1 MEQRQELL
9 TVEHLTKSY
18 DGKGK
23 ALHDVSL
30 SLRRGEFVTV
40 IGPSGAG
47 KSTFLRCIN
56 RLIDASEGSIVF
68 DGREI
73 TSMNKRQMREARRDI
88 GMIFQHYN
96 LVHRATAIENV
107 LQGRLGYLSNFRGIF
122 GLYSEEDKRS
132 AFELLDKMGLV
143 EFAYQRADQLSGG
156 QQQRVGIARALVQDP
171 LLMLCDEPIAS
182 LDPKS
187 SRVTMEMLRWV
198 SDELGVACLVNL
210 HQVDYA
216 IEYSDRIVALKKGVK
231 VFDGTPDELDAKTI
245 SDIYGTPYV
254 HEGAYGVEEES
265 TGVGASGV
273 AGADAVA
280 QGAGMAGV
288 GARGSCMVGAGM
300 AGAVARGIG
309 TEGKSVGAAGA
320 AAAAGTSGV
329 TGAGMTGAGVAGQG
343 VGTEG
348 AAELDRAAMAAVVE
362 EAKAITWANAGV
374 PEGVKA
380 VARANATA
388 VEERNAVTRASAGK
402 SQLRTGDAP
411 HVEVGA

>member
-132 AFELLDKMGLV
+132 AFELLDKMSLA

-231 VFDGTPDELDAKTI
+231 VFDGTPNELDAKTI

-254 HEGAYGVEEES
+254 HEGAYGVEEEN
-265 TGVGASGV
+265 
-273 AGADAVA
+273 AGA
-280 QGAGMAGV
+280 QGAGMAG
-288 GARGSCMVGAGM
+288 
-300 AGAVARGIG
+300 AVVRGIG
-309 TEGKSVGAAGA
+309 AEGESVGVAGA
-320 AAAAGTSGV
+320 AAAAGGSGV
-329 TGAGMTGAGVAGQG
+329 AGAGMVGVGVAGQG
-343 VGTEG
+343 VSTEG
-348 AAELDRAAMAAVVE
+348 AAEFDRAVVAAVIE
-362 EAKAITWANAGV
+362 EAKAVTRANAGV

-380 VARANATA
+380 VARANAA
-388 VEERNAVTRASAGK
+388 VVEERNAVTRASAGK

-411 HVEVGA
+411 HIEVGA

>member
-132 AFELLDKMGLV
+132 AFELLDKMGLA

-254 HEGAYGVEEES
+254 HEGAHGVEEES

-288 GARGSCMVGAGM
+288 GARGSCM
-300 AGAVARGIG
+300 AGAVARG
-309 TEGKSVGAAGA
+309 VGAAS
-320 AAAAGTSGV
+320 T
-329 TGAGMTGAGVAGQG
+329 GVAGQG
-343 VGTEG
+343 VSTEG

-380 VARANATA
+380 VARANAAA
-388 VEERNAVTRASAGK
+388 VEEKKAVTRANAGK
-402 SQLRTGDAP
+402 PPLRTSDAP

>member
-9 TVEHLTKSY
+9 TVERLTKSY

-73 TSMNKRQMREARRDI
+73 TSMNKRQIRKARRDI

-132 AFELLDKMGLV
+132 AFELLDKMGLS

-216 IEYSDRIVALKKGVK
+216 IEYSDRIVALRKGVK

-254 HEGAYGVEEES
+254 YEDAHGVEGEN
-265 TGVGASGV
+265 V
-273 AGADAVA
+273 
-280 QGAGMAGV
+280 
-288 GARGSCMVGAGM
+288 
-300 AGAVARGIG
+300 
-309 TEGKSVGAAGA
+309 GA
-320 AAAAGTSGV
+320 AAAVASGARGAEGIGL
-329 TGAGMTGAGVAGQG
+329 TGAGSEGAAGTGETGAGAEGR
-343 VGTEG
+343 GTG
-348 AAELDRAAMAAVVE
+348 AADVAELDRAAVAAVIE
-362 EAKAITWANAGV
+362 EAKAVT
-374 PEGVKA
+374 
-380 VARANATA
+380 RANAVAT
-388 VEERNAVTRASAGK
+388 EKPKPVTWAHAGK
-402 SQLRTGDAP
+402 PQPRTDDAP
-411 HVEVGA
+411 HVEVGV

>member
-132 AFELLDKMGLV
+132 AFELLDKMGLA

-254 HEGAYGVEEES
+254 HEGAHGVEEES

-288 GARGSCMVGAGM
+288 GARGSCM
-300 AGAVARGIG
+300 AGAVARG
-309 TEGKSVGAAGA
+309 VGAA
-320 AAAAGTSGV
+320 S
-329 TGAGMTGAGVAGQG
+329 AGVAGQG
-343 VGTEG
+343 VSTEG

-380 VARANATA
+380 VARANAAA
-388 VEERNAVTRASAGK
+388 VEEKKAVTRANAGK
-402 SQLRTGDAP
+402 SPLRTSDAP

>member
-1 MEQRQELL
+1 MEQRQKLL
-9 TVEHLTKSY
+9 TVERLTKSY

-30 SLRRGEFVTV
+30 SLRRGEFVTI

-107 LQGRLGYLSNFRGIF
+107 LQGRLGYLSKFRGIF

-132 AFELLDKMGLV
+132 AFELLDKMGLA

-254 HEGAYGVEEES
+254 HEGAHGVEGES
-265 TGVGASGV
+265 
-273 AGADAVA
+273 
-280 QGAGMAGV
+280 
-288 GARGSCMVGAGM
+288 
-300 AGAVARGIG
+300 AGAVAAGAAGARVAEDAGTGMSAASVGLTGSGAAGSGAAAGVRG
-309 TEGKSVGAAGA
+309 VGAAGTGLSA
-320 AAAAGTSGV
+320 ASAAD
-329 TGAGMTGAGVAGQG
+329 
-343 VGTEG
+343 
-348 AAELDRAAMAAVVE
+348 AAELDRAAVAAVIEEAKAVTRANAAVIEESKAATRVNAAAVE
-362 EAKAITWANAGV
+362 EAKPA
-374 PEGVKA
+374 PQPH
-380 VARANATA
+380 
-388 VEERNAVTRASAGK
+388 AGK
-402 SQLRTGDAP
+402 LRLQTDEAP
-411 HVEVGA
+411 HAEVGA

>member
-132 AFELLDKMGLV
+132 AFELLDKMGLA

-254 HEGAYGVEEES
+254 HEGAHGVEEES

-280 QGAGMAGV
+280 QGAGMAG
-288 GARGSCMVGAGM
+288 
-300 AGAVARGIG
+300 AVARG
-309 TEGKSVGAAGA
+309 VGAA
-320 AAAAGTSGV
+320 S
-329 TGAGMTGAGVAGQG
+329 AGVAGQG
-343 VGTEG
+343 VSTEG

-380 VARANATA
+380 VARANAAA
-388 VEERNAVTRASAGK
+388 VEEKKAVTRANAGK
-402 SQLRTGDAP
+402 SPLRTSDAP

>member
-245 SDIYGTPYV
+245 SDIYGIPYV

-280 QGAGMAGV
+280 Q
-288 GARGSCMVGAGM
+288 GAGM

-343 VGTEG
+343 VSTEG

-388 VEERNAVTRASAGK
+388 VEEKKAVTRANAGK
-402 SQLRTGDAP
+402 SQLRTSDAP

>member
-132 AFELLDKMGLV
+132 AFELLDKMGLA

-254 HEGAYGVEEES
+254 HEGAHGVEEES

-280 QGAGMAGV
+280 QGAGMAG
-288 GARGSCMVGAGM
+288 
-300 AGAVARGIG
+300 AVARG
-309 TEGKSVGAAGA
+309 VGAA
-320 AAAAGTSGV
+320 S
-329 TGAGMTGAGVAGQG
+329 AGVAGQG
-343 VGTEG
+343 VSTEG

-380 VARANATA
+380 VARANAAA
-388 VEERNAVTRASAGK
+388 VEEKKAVTRANAGK
-402 SQLRTGDAP
+402 SQLRTSDAP

>member
-73 TSMNKRQMREARRDI
+73 AGMNKRQMREARRDI

-122 GLYSEEDKRS
+122 GLYSEEDKHS
-132 AFELLDKMGLV
+132 AFELLDKMGLA

-254 HEGAYGVEEES
+254 HEGAYGVEEEN
-265 TGVGASGV
+265 
-273 AGADAVA
+273 AGA
-280 QGAGMAGV
+280 QGAGMAG
-288 GARGSCMVGAGM
+288 
-300 AGAVARGIG
+300 AVVRGIG
-309 TEGKSVGAAGA
+309 AEGESVGVAGA
-320 AAAAGTSGV
+320 AAAAGGSGV
-329 TGAGMTGAGVAGQG
+329 AGAGMVGVGVAGQG
-343 VGTEG
+343 VSTEG
-348 AAELDRAAMAAVVE
+348 AAEFDRAVVAAVIE
-362 EAKAITWANAGV
+362 EAKAVTRANAGV

-380 VARANATA
+380 VARANAA
-388 VEERNAVTRASAGK
+388 VVEERNAVTRASAGK

>member
-18 DGKGK
+18 DGRGK

-107 LQGRLGYLSNFRGIF
+107 LQGRLGCLSNFRGIF

-132 AFELLDKMGLV
+132 AFELLDKMGLA

-254 HEGAYGVEEES
+254 REGAHGVEEEN
-265 TGVGASGV
+265 
-273 AGADAVA
+273 AGAKGED
-280 QGAGMAGV
+280 
-288 GARGSCMVGAGM
+288 ARGSREVGACMVGAGV
-300 AGAVARGIG
+300 AGAGAR
-309 TEGKSVGAAGA
+309 SAAAGA
-320 AAAAGTSGV
+320 AGRGTGAERQGAAAV
-329 TGAGMTGAGVAGQG
+329 D
-343 VGTEG
+343 
-348 AAELDRAAMAAVVE
+348 AAELDRAAVAAVIE
-362 EAKAITWANAGV
+362 EAKAVTRANAEMSEEAK
-374 PEGVKA
+374 P
-380 VARANATA
+380 VARAH
-388 VEERNAVTRASAGK
+388 AGK
-402 SQLRTGDAP
+402 LQLRTDDAP

>member
-132 AFELLDKMGLV
+132 AFELLDKMGLA

-254 HEGAYGVEEES
+254 HEGAYGVEEEN
-265 TGVGASGV
+265 
-273 AGADAVA
+273 AGA
-280 QGAGMAGV
+280 QGAGMAG
-288 GARGSCMVGAGM
+288 
-300 AGAVARGIG
+300 AVVRGIG
-309 TEGKSVGAAGA
+309 AEGESVGVAGA
-320 AAAAGTSGV
+320 AAAAGGSGV
-329 TGAGMTGAGVAGQG
+329 AGAGMVGVGVAGQG
-343 VGTEG
+343 VSTEG
-348 AAELDRAAMAAVVE
+348 AAEFDRVVVAAVIE
-362 EAKAITWANAGV
+362 EAKAVTRANAGV

-380 VARANATA
+380 VARANAA
-388 VEERNAVTRASAGK
+388 VVEERNAVTRASAGK

>member
-132 AFELLDKMGLV
+132 AFELLDKMGLA
-143 EFAYQRADQLSGG
+143 EFAHQRADQLSGG

-254 HEGAYGVEEES
+254 HEGAHGVEEES

-280 QGAGMAGV
+280 QGAGMAG
-288 GARGSCMVGAGM
+288 
-300 AGAVARGIG
+300 AVARG
-309 TEGKSVGAAGA
+309 VGAA
-320 AAAAGTSGV
+320 S
-329 TGAGMTGAGVAGQG
+329 AGVAGQG
-343 VGTEG
+343 VSTEG

-380 VARANATA
+380 VARANAAA
-388 VEERNAVTRASAGK
+388 VEEKKAVTRANAGK
-402 SQLRTGDAP
+402 SPLRTSDAP

>member
-132 AFELLDKMGLV
+132 AFELLDKMGLA

-254 HEGAYGVEEES
+254 HEGAHGVEEES

-280 QGAGMAGV
+280 QGAGMAG
-288 GARGSCMVGAGM
+288 
-300 AGAVARGIG
+300 AVARG
-309 TEGKSVGAAGA
+309 VGAA
-320 AAAAGTSGV
+320 S
-329 TGAGMTGAGVAGQG
+329 AGVAGQG
-343 VGTEG
+343 VSTEG

-362 EAKAITWANAGV
+362 EVKAITWANAGV

-380 VARANATA
+380 VARANAAA
-388 VEERNAVTRASAGK
+388 VEEKKAVTRANAGK
-402 SQLRTGDAP
+402 SPLRTSDAP

>member
-132 AFELLDKMGLV
+132 AFELLDKMGLA

-254 HEGAYGVEEES
+254 HEGAHGVEEES

-288 GARGSCMVGAGM
+288 GARGSCM
-300 AGAVARGIG
+300 AGAVARG
-309 TEGKSVGAAGA
+309 VGAA
-320 AAAAGTSGV
+320 S
-329 TGAGMTGAGVAGQG
+329 AGVAGQG
-343 VGTEG
+343 VSTEG

-380 VARANATA
+380 VARANAAA
-388 VEERNAVTRASAGK
+388 VEEKKAVTRANAGK
-402 SQLRTGDAP
+402 PPLRTSDAP

>member
-9 TVEHLTKSY
+9 TVERLTKSY

-132 AFELLDKMGLV
+132 AFELLDKMGLA

-254 HEGAYGVEEES
+254 HEGAHGVEEES

-280 QGAGMAGV
+280 QGAGMAG
-288 GARGSCMVGAGM
+288 
-300 AGAVARGIG
+300 AVARG
-309 TEGKSVGAAGA
+309 VGAA
-320 AAAAGTSGV
+320 S
-329 TGAGMTGAGVAGQG
+329 AGVAGQG
-343 VGTEG
+343 VSTEG

-380 VARANATA
+380 VARANAAA
-388 VEERNAVTRASAGK
+388 VEEKKAVTRANAGQ
-402 SQLRTGDAP
+402 SPLRTSDAP

>member
-132 AFELLDKMGLV
+132 AFELLDKMDLA

-254 HEGAYGVEEES
+254 HEGAYGVEEEN
-265 TGVGASGV
+265 
-273 AGADAVA
+273 AGA
-280 QGAGMAGV
+280 QGAGMAG
-288 GARGSCMVGAGM
+288 
-300 AGAVARGIG
+300 AVVRGIG
-309 TEGKSVGAAGA
+309 AEGESVGVAGA
-320 AAAAGTSGV
+320 AAAAGGSGV
-329 TGAGMTGAGVAGQG
+329 AGAGMVGVGVAGQG
-343 VGTEG
+343 VSTEG
-348 AAELDRAAMAAVVE
+348 AAEFDRAVVAAVIE
-362 EAKAITWANAGV
+362 EAKAVTRANAGV

-380 VARANATA
+380 VARANAA
-388 VEERNAVTRASAGK
+388 VVEERNAVTRASAGK

>member
-132 AFELLDKMGLV
+132 AFELLDKMGLA

-254 HEGAYGVEEES
+254 HEGAYGVEEEN
-265 TGVGASGV
+265 
-273 AGADAVA
+273 AGA
-280 QGAGMAGV
+280 QGAD
-288 GARGSCMVGAGM
+288 M
-300 AGAVARGIG
+300 AGAVVRGIG
-309 TEGKSVGAAGA
+309 AEGESVGVAGA
-320 AAAAGTSGV
+320 AAAAGGSGV
-329 TGAGMTGAGVAGQG
+329 AGAGMVGVGVAGQG
-343 VGTEG
+343 VSTEG
-348 AAELDRAAMAAVVE
+348 AAEFDRAVVAAVIE
-362 EAKAITWANAGV
+362 EAKAVTRANAGV

-380 VARANATA
+380 VARANAA
-388 VEERNAVTRASAGK
+388 VVEERNAVTRASAGK

>member
-132 AFELLDKMGLV
+132 AFELLDKMSLA

-231 VFDGTPDELDAKTI
+231 VFDGTPNELDAKTI

-254 HEGAYGVEEES
+254 HEGAYDVEEEN
-265 TGVGASGV
+265 
-273 AGADAVA
+273 AGA
-280 QGAGMAGV
+280 QGAGMAG
-288 GARGSCMVGAGM
+288 
-300 AGAVARGIG
+300 AVVRGIG
-309 TEGKSVGAAGA
+309 AEGESVGVAGA
-320 AAAAGTSGV
+320 AAAAGGSGV
-329 TGAGMTGAGVAGQG
+329 AGAGMVGVGVAGQG
-343 VGTEG
+343 VSTEG
-348 AAELDRAAMAAVVE
+348 AAEFDRAVVAAVIE
-362 EAKAITWANAGV
+362 EAKAVTRANAGV

-380 VARANATA
+380 VARANAA
-388 VEERNAVTRASAGK
+388 VVEERNAVTRASAGK

-411 HVEVGA
+411 HIEVGA

>member
-132 AFELLDKMGLV
+132 AFELLDKMGLA

-254 HEGAYGVEEES
+254 HEGAYGVEEENA
-265 TGVGASGV
+265 GAEPAG
-273 AGADAVA
+273 ATGADAVA

-288 GARGSCMVGAGM
+288 GARS
-300 AGAVARGIG
+300 IG
-309 TEGKSVGAAGA
+309 TEGESVGVAGA
-320 AAAAGTSGV
+320 DAAAGGSGV
-329 TGAGMTGAGVAGQG
+329 TGAGMAGAGVAGHG
-343 VGTEG
+343 VSTEG
-348 AAELDRAAMAAVVE
+348 AAELDRAAMAEVVE
-362 EAKAITWANAGV
+362 EAKAITRANAGV

-388 VEERNAVTRASAGK
+388 VEEKKAVTRANTGK
-402 SQLRTGDAP
+402 SQLRTSDAP

>member
-132 AFELLDKMGLV
+132 AFELLDKMGLA

-254 HEGAYGVEEES
+254 HEGAYGVEEEN
-265 TGVGASGV
+265 
-273 AGADAVA
+273 AGA
-280 QGAGMAGV
+280 QGAGMAG
-288 GARGSCMVGAGM
+288 
-300 AGAVARGIG
+300 AVVRGIG
-309 TEGKSVGAAGA
+309 AEGESVGVVGA
-320 AAAAGTSGV
+320 AAAAGGSGV
-329 TGAGMTGAGVAGQG
+329 AGAGMVGVGVAGQG
-343 VGTEG
+343 VSTEG
-348 AAELDRAAMAAVVE
+348 AAEFDRAVVAAVIE
-362 EAKAITWANAGV
+362 EAKAVTRANAGV

-380 VARANATA
+380 VARANAA
-388 VEERNAVTRASAGK
+388 VVEERNAVTRASAGK

>member
-30 SLRRGEFVTV
+30 SLGRGEFVTV

-56 RLIDASEGSIVF
+56 RLIDASEGSIEF

-73 TSMNKRQMREARRDI
+73 TCMNKRQMREARRDI

-132 AFELLDKMGLV
+132 AFELLDKMGLA
-143 EFAYQRADQLSGG
+143 EFVYQRADQLSGG

-216 IEYSDRIVALKKGVK
+216 IEYSDRIVALKGGVK

-245 SDIYGTPYV
+245 PTSTARRTYTRV
-254 HEGAYGVEEES
+254 RMAWRERAQVRRARMREAHEWRPLACLSPERLARVREVLAEHSRRPRARRGEEP
-265 TGVGASGV
+265 
-273 AGADAVA
+273 A
-280 QGAGMAGV
+280 QK
-288 GARGSCMVGAGM
+288 
-300 AGAVARGIG
+300 
-309 TEGKSVGAAGA
+309 GKV
-320 AAAAGTSGV
+320 
-329 TGAGMTGAGVAGQG
+329 
-343 VGTEG
+343 
-348 AAELDRAAMAAVVE
+348 
-362 EAKAITWANAGV
+362 
-374 PEGVKA
+374 
-380 VARANATA
+380 
-388 VEERNAVTRASAGK
+388 
-402 SQLRTGDAP
+402 QLR
-411 HVEVGA
+411 

>member
-9 TVEHLTKSY
+9 TVERLTKSY

-47 KSTFLRCIN
+47 KSTFLCCIN

-73 TSMNKRQMREARRDI
+73 TSMNKRQMRKARRDI

-132 AFELLDKMGLV
+132 AFELLGKMGLA

-254 HEGAYGVEEES
+254 HESAHGVE
-265 TGVGASGV
+265 GKNAGAQNAGV
-273 AGADAVA
+273 AVAVA
-280 QGAGMAGV
+280 AG
-288 GARGSCMVGAGM
+288 
-300 AGAVARGIG
+300 
-309 TEGKSVGAAGA
+309 TGAAGA
-320 AAAAGTSGV
+320 
-329 TGAGMTGAGVAGQG
+329 GAAGQG
-343 VGTEG
+343 TSAAG
-348 AAELDRAAMAAVVE
+348 ATELDRAAVAAVIEEAKAVTRANAEAVE
-362 EAKAITWANAGV
+362 EAKAVT
-374 PEGVKA
+374 
-380 VARANATA
+380 RANAAATGGSKP
-388 VEERNAVTRASAGK
+388 VTWAHAGK
-402 SQLRTGDAP
+402 LQLRTDDAS
-411 HVEVGA
+411 HVEVGV

>member
-132 AFELLDKMGLV
+132 AFELLDKMGLA

-254 HEGAYGVEEES
+254 HEGAHGVEEEN
-265 TGVGASGV
+265 
-273 AGADAVA
+273 AGAEPAGA
-280 QGAGMAGV
+280 RGAGVAGV
-288 GARGSCMVGAGM
+288 GARGSCMAGAGM
-300 AGAVARGIG
+300 AGAVVRGIG
-309 TEGKSVGAAGA
+309 AEGESVGVAGA
-320 AAAAGTSGV
+320 AAAAGGSGV
-329 TGAGMTGAGVAGQG
+329 AGAGMVGVGVAGQG
-343 VGTEG
+343 VSTEG
-348 AAELDRAAMAAVVE
+348 AAEFDRAVVAAVIE
-362 EAKAITWANAGV
+362 EAKAVTRANAGV

-380 VARANATA
+380 VARANAA
-388 VEERNAVTRASAGK
+388 VVEERNAVTRASAGK

>member
-132 AFELLDKMGLV
+132 AFELLDKMGLA

-187 SRVTMEMLRWV
+187 SRVTMETLRWV

-254 HEGAYGVEEES
+254 HEGAYGVEEEN
-265 TGVGASGV
+265 
-273 AGADAVA
+273 AGA
-280 QGAGMAGV
+280 QGAGMAG
-288 GARGSCMVGAGM
+288 
-300 AGAVARGIG
+300 AVVRGIG
-309 TEGKSVGAAGA
+309 AEGESVGVAGA
-320 AAAAGTSGV
+320 AAAAGGSGV
-329 TGAGMTGAGVAGQG
+329 AGAGMVGVGVAGQG
-343 VGTEG
+343 VSTEG
-348 AAELDRAAMAAVVE
+348 AAEFDRAVVAAVIE
-362 EAKAITWANAGV
+362 EAKAVTRANAGV

-380 VARANATA
+380 VARANAA
-388 VEERNAVTRASAGK
+388 VVEERNAVTRASAGK

-411 HVEVGA
+411 HIEVGA

>member
-23 ALHDVSL
+23 ALHDMSL

-47 KSTFLRCIN
+47 KSTFLRCVN

-73 TSMNKRQMREARRDI
+73 TSMNKRQMRKVRRDI

-107 LQGRLGYLSNFRGIF
+107 LQGRLGYLSDFRGIF

-132 AFELLDKMGLV
+132 AFELLDKMGLA

-231 VFDGTPDELDAKTI
+231 VFDGTPDELDAKII

-254 HEGAYGVEEES
+254 HEGAHGVEEEN
-265 TGVGASGV
+265 A
-273 AGADAVA
+273 
-280 QGAGMAGV
+280 
-288 GARGSCMVGAGM
+288 GARGAGARSAGAG
-300 AGAVARGIG
+300 AGSAGGAL
-309 TEGKSVGAAGA
+309 EAAAGA
-320 AAAAGTSGV
+320 AGRGTGAERQGAAAV
-329 TGAGMTGAGVAGQG
+329 D
-343 VGTEG
+343 
-348 AAELDRAAMAAVVE
+348 AAELDRAAVAAVIE
-362 EAKAITWANAGV
+362 EAKAVTRANAEMAGEAK
-374 PEGVKA
+374 P
-380 VARANATA
+380 VARAH
-388 VEERNAVTRASAGK
+388 AGK
-402 SQLRTGDAP
+402 PQLRTDDAP
-411 HVEVGA
+411 HAEVGA

>member
-30 SLRRGEFVTV
+30 SLGRGEFVTV

-56 RLIDASEGSIVF
+56 RLIDASEGSIEF

-73 TSMNKRQMREARRDI
+73 TCMNKRQMREARRDI

-132 AFELLDKMGLV
+132 AFELLDKMGLA
-143 EFAYQRADQLSGG
+143 EFVYQRADQLSGG

-216 IEYSDRIVALKKGVK
+216 IEYSDRIVALRGGVK

-245 SDIYGTPYV
+245 SDIYGTSYV
-254 HEGAYGVEEES
+254 HEGAHGVEGES
-265 TGVGASGV
+265 TGARGADARGSRV
-273 AGADAVA
+273 AGACMPVA
-280 QGAGMAGV
+280 
-288 GARGSCMVGAGM
+288 
-300 AGAVARGIG
+300 
-309 TEGKSVGAAGA
+309 GAAGA
-320 AAAAGTSGV
+320 AGRGTGAERQGAAAV
-329 TGAGMTGAGVAGQG
+329 D
-343 VGTEG
+343 
-348 AAELDRAAMAAVVE
+348 AAELDRAAVAAVIE
-362 EAKAITWANAGV
+362 EAKAVTRANAEMAGEAK
-374 PEGVKA
+374 P
-380 VARANATA
+380 VARAH
-388 VEERNAVTRASAGK
+388 AGK
-402 SQLRTGDAP
+402 PQLRTDDAH

>member
-254 HEGAYGVEEES
+254 HEGAYGVEEEN
-265 TGVGASGV
+265 
-273 AGADAVA
+273 AGA
-280 QGAGMAGV
+280 QGAGMAG
-288 GARGSCMVGAGM
+288 
-300 AGAVARGIG
+300 AVVRGIG
-309 TEGKSVGAAGA
+309 AEGESVGVAGA
-320 AAAAGTSGV
+320 AAAAGGSGV
-329 TGAGMTGAGVAGQG
+329 AGAGMVGVGVAGQG
-343 VGTEG
+343 VSTEG
-348 AAELDRAAMAAVVE
+348 AAEFDRAVVAAVIE
-362 EAKAITWANAGV
+362 EAKAVTRANAGV

-380 VARANATA
+380 VARANAA
-388 VEERNAVTRASAGK
+388 VVEERNAVTRASAGK

>member
-132 AFELLDKMGLV
+132 AFELLDKMGLA

-254 HEGAYGVEEES
+254 HEGAHGVEEES
-265 TGVGASGV
+265 AGVGASGV

-288 GARGSCMVGAGM
+288 GARGSCM
-300 AGAVARGIG
+300 AGAVARG
-309 TEGKSVGAAGA
+309 VGAA
-320 AAAAGTSGV
+320 S
-329 TGAGMTGAGVAGQG
+329 AGVAGQG
-343 VGTEG
+343 VSTEG

-380 VARANATA
+380 VARANAAA
-388 VEERNAVTRASAGK
+388 VEEKKAVTRANAGK
-402 SQLRTGDAP
+402 PPLRTSDAP

>member
-18 DGKGK
+18 DGRGK

-132 AFELLDKMGLV
+132 AFELLDKMGLA

-231 VFDGTPDELDAKTI
+231 VFDGTPDELDTKTI

-254 HEGAYGVEEES
+254 REGAHGVEEDD
-265 TGVGASGV
+265 
-273 AGADAVA
+273 AGAEPAGA
-280 QGAGMAGV
+280 TGAGMAGTV
-288 GARGSCMVGAGM
+288 ARGIGAEGESVGVAGAAAAAEGSGMTGAGM
-300 AGAVARGIG
+300 AGA
-309 TEGKSVGAAGA
+309 
-320 AAAAGTSGV
+320 
-329 TGAGMTGAGVAGQG
+329 GVAAP
-343 VGTEG
+343 VIRTEG
-348 AAELDRAAMAAVVE
+348 AAELDRAVVAAVIE
-362 EAKAITWANAGV
+362 EAKAVTRANVGV

-380 VARANATA
+380 VARANAAA
-388 VEERNAVTRASAGK
+388 VEERKAVTRASAGK

-411 HVEVGA
+411 HIEVGA

>member
-132 AFELLDKMGLV
+132 AFELLDKMGLA

-187 SRVTMEMLRWV
+187 SRVTMETLRWV

-231 VFDGTPDELDAKTI
+231 VLDGTPDELDAKTI

-254 HEGAYGVEEES
+254 HEGAYGVEEEN
-265 TGVGASGV
+265 
-273 AGADAVA
+273 AGA
-280 QGAGMAGV
+280 QGAD
-288 GARGSCMVGAGM
+288 M
-300 AGAVARGIG
+300 AGAVARG
-309 TEGKSVGAAGA
+309 VGAA
-320 AAAAGTSGV
+320 S
-329 TGAGMTGAGVAGQG
+329 AGVAGQG
-343 VGTEG
+343 VSTEG

-380 VARANATA
+380 VARANAAA
-388 VEERNAVTRASAGK
+388 VEEKKAVTRANAGK
-402 SQLRTGDAP
+402 PPLRTGDAP